1 MTPGTGVHMLERGH
15 TSCTVK
21 LQYFFKKSSSLLQ
34 AQFRQTKY
42 NVMITEEGS
51 ICKFHDPR
59 AGVLMLGLGHIG
71 FIIKCIISLKTSS
84 LILGID

>member
-51 ICKFHDPR
+51 IVNFMTP
-59 AGVLMLGLGHIG
+59 VQG
-71 FIIKCIISLKTSS
+71 FLC
-84 LILGID
+84 